1 MNNFQKFSAIK
12 RHALLEEI
20 GNDFFEVVIFGGG
33 ITGAGIALDAA
44 SRGLKV
50 ALIEQN
56 DFASGTSSRST
67 KLVHGGLR
75 YLEKLQFRFVAQLGK
90 ERKVLHHNATHNVIP
105 IPVFLPIFKGGQ
117 LKKGLS
123 FLGLLVYDYLAG
135 VKKEYRTRWIT
146 KEQLIKKY
154 PLINQQGLKGA
165 FLYYEYKTNDGRLVI
180 ETLKKAS
187 DMGARVINY
196 CEPLELKKRQERIVE
211 ARVVD
216 LISNEEFLI
225 KGSFFIN
232 ATGPWSGGFMKQF
245 DTPMPKSLYPTKGI
259 HLVFSKE
266 RFPIREAF
274 YFDTH
279 DQRMIFAIPRQNH
292 VYVGTTDT
300 PYSGDLRKPRVD
312 TTDIDYLIF
321 AVNQEFSGLHLTK
334 TDVLSC
340 WAGIRPLIQDPGKN
354 PDEISRKEELFVS
367 PAGLITITGGK
378 LTGFRLMAKQ
388 VVDRIMKQ
396 TPKSFVKCKTVTIRA
411 SGSEWLIPPDINKL
425 VELADHQFDLAKQ
438 TGITAEAFK
447 KFFYRYGTNIE
458 ILTEKAFEWKGQEG
472 STDML
477 WTKVEVWYSVT
488 HEMTATLSG
497 FFIYRTEM
505 VLFEPEKVHFQ
516 LDRVAQLMAEL
527 LSWTPEEKENQIAG
541 FKNHWEEYQP

>member
-1 MNNFQKFSAIK
+1 MNTFQNFSAIK
-12 RHALLEEI
+12 RHALLEEMEKGI
-20 GNDFFEVVIFGGG
+20 FDVVVFGGG

-44 SRGLKV
+44 SRGLCV

-75 YLEKLQFRFVAQLGK
+75 YLEKLQFRFVAHLGK
-90 ERKVLHHNATHNVIP
+90 ERKILHDNATHNVIP
-105 IPVFLPIFKGGQ
+105 TPVFLPISKGGQ

-154 PLINQQGLKGA
+154 PLINPQGLKGA

-187 DMGARVINY
+187 DLGARALNF
-196 CEPLELKKRQERIVE
+196 CELFELNKRQDKIVE
-211 ARVVD
+211 ARVLD
-216 LISNEEFLI
+216 LISSREFLI

-232 ATGPWSGGFMKQF
+232 ATGPWSGDFLKQF
-245 DTPMPKSLYPTKGI
+245 DTPMPKLLYPTKGI
-259 HLVFSKE
+259 HVVISKE
-266 RFPIREAF
+266 RFPINEAF

-279 DQRMIFAIPRQNH
+279 DHRMIFAIPKYEH

-300 PYSGDLRKPRVD
+300 PYSGDLRNPQVD
-312 TTDIDYLIF
+312 TTAIDYLLL
-321 AVNQEFSGLHLTK
+321 AVNLKFSGLHLTK
-334 TDVLSC
+334 TDVISC
-340 WAGIRPLIQDPGKN
+340 WAGIRPLIQDPGKK
-354 PDEISRKEELFVS
+354 PDEISRKEELFIS
-367 PAGLITITGGK
+367 PSGLITITGGK

-396 TPKSFVKCKTVTIRA
+396 RPTPFIKCKTETIRA
-411 SGSEWLIPPDINKL
+411 SGSDWLIPPDINKL

-438 TGITAEAFK
+438 TGINPETFK
-447 KFFYRYGTNIE
+447 KLFYRYGTNME
-458 ILTEKAFEWKGQEG
+458 ILTEKAYEWMKQEENPE
-472 STDML
+472 ML
-477 WTKVEVWYSVT
+477 WTKVEIWYAVT

-497 FFIYRTEM
+497 FFIYRSEM
-505 VLFEPEKVHFQ
+505 VLFEPEKVQHQ
-516 LDRVAQLMAEL
+516 LEWVAQCMAEL
-527 LSWTPEEKENQIAG
+527 LSWTLNEKANQIAQ
-541 FKNHWEEYQP
+541 FKKNWEEYQP